1 MVITKLNSLHI
12 CVRYDLEHNQVVICS
27 QKCSTLDKVSTILSH
42 ELVHMYDH
50 CVAKVDW
57 NDIYHLA
64 CSEVSSYTYFE
75 KQIEK
80 YVFSPDQDQRLRPEL
95 YNIVVT
101 YDIYIRFEQQVQ
113 LIVQIPSL
121 QL

>member
-64 CSEVSSYTYFE
+64 CSEVSSYTY
-75 KQIEK
+75 
-80 YVFSPDQDQRLRPEL
+80 QDQRLRPEL
-95 YNIVVT
+95 DNIVVT
-101 YDIYIRFEQQVQ
+101 YDIYIRFEQQV
-113 LIVQIPSL
+113 
-121 QL
+121 